1 MSEIITTRSLGYSV
15 DAGRNPSD
23 YVARLINPNK
33 VQVDRGLF
41 DPGTGVLIIYTEK
54 GTGKDAYLEQFDSG
68 YPTNEFIV
76 AMKNYRDENGKP
88 DHEIVVEEL
97 GLDVEAGNTNVESPG
112 RPLHKLFVMFL
123 EESPVVNV
131 IPVGHDTD
139 NDRYV
144 YVVTLENGH
153 SFELKVRTAK
163 EPQKMLTPTCKEH
176 SVFIDGSE
184 INIFAKYKDFD
195 ISDEAQVFSEKVSKR
210 IGYLTKIYFDMK
222 INTTLEK
229 QG

>member
-1 MSEIITTRSLGYSV
+1 MMSEIITTRSLGYSV

-33 VQVDRGLF
+33 LQADMGF
-41 DPGTGVLIIYTEK
+41 YDPGTGLITIYT
-54 GTGKDAYLEQFDSG
+54 KDGEGFLQQFDAG
-68 YPTNEFIV
+68 YPTDEFLI
-76 AMKNYRDENGKP
+76 AMRNYRDDNGLP
-88 DHEIVVEEL
+88 FYSIAVEEL
-97 GLDVEAGNTNVESPG
+97 GLGAAAGDTNLESPD
-112 RPLHKLFVMFL
+112 RPIHKLKIMGL
-123 EESPVVNV
+123 EESPVVDV
-131 IPVGHDTD
+131 LPVGHDTD

-153 SFELKVRTAK
+153 SFELKVRTVK
-163 EPQKMLTPTCKEH
+163 EPQKMLTPTCKGH

-222 INTTLEK
+222 INTTLEN